1 MADANDIADIVR
13 IMGEQP
19 EWADTLRAALLSKE
33 LLELPEQFARHE
45 SLLTRTLEAM
55 NARLDNLDR
64 QFRGLTGRLDNEF
77 GATYENK
84 VQKNLPSY
92 VAQHLEL
99 RAPTVLKGPLIPHDP
114 DLEGDAERAAM
125 HGIITWDEYSQV
137 LAADLIF
144 TARPRLGGDR
154 VHAMA
159 QVSITAGDDDINRAR
174 NRADI
179 LTRVRN
185 TPVIALVFSANVDDE
200 RTQKALEN
208 NVTVVRIPT

>member
-1 MADANDIADIVR
+1 
-13 IMGEQP
+13 
-19 EWADTLRAALLSKE
+19 
-33 LLELPEQFARHE
+33 
-45 SLLTRTLEAM
+45 
-55 NARLDNLDR
+55 
-64 QFRGLTGRLDNEF
+64 
-77 GATYENK
+77 
-84 VQKNLPSY
+84 
-92 VAQHLEL
+92 
-99 RAPTVLKGPLIPHDP
+99 
-114 DLEGDAERAAM
+114 M
-125 HGIITWDEYSQV
+125 HGIITWDEYSQI

-179 LTRVRN
+179 LTKVRN

>member
-1 MADANDIADIVR
+1 MADVNDIADIIR

-19 EWADTLRAALLSKE
+19 EWADTLRGALLSKE

-45 SLLTRTLEAM
+45 SLLTRTLEAT

-64 QFRGLTGRLDNEF
+64 QFGGLTGRLDNEF
-77 GATYENK
+77 GTTYENK

-99 RAPTVLKGPLIPHDP
+99 RAPTVLKGPLTTHDP
-114 DLEGDAERAAM
+114 NLEGDAERAAM
-125 HGIITWDEYSQV
+125 RRVITWGEYSQV
-137 LAADLIF
+137 LLADLIF
-144 TARPRLGGDR
+144 TARPRLGGDM
-154 VHAMA
+154 VHAVA
-159 QVSITAGDDDINRAR
+159 QVSITAGADDINRAR
-174 NRADI
+174 GRADI
-179 LTRVRN
+179 LTRVRD

-208 NVTVVRIPT
+208 NVTIVRIPT